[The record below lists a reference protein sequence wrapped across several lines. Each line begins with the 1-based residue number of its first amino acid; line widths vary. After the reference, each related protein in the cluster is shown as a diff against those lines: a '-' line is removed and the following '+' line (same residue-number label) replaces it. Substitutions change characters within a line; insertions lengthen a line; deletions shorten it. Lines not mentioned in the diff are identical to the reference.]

1 MSVGNINDTNLNY
14 TLDTKPLA
22 TSTCVKDLG
31 VWIDDKLKFHKHTS
45 VTIAKANRILAL
57 IKRSFNLNVNM
68 FLRLY
73 TTLVRPILEYANIVW
88 GPTFVIDQRS
98 VEKVQQRATK
108 MLPELH
114 NLSYTERLT
123 V

>member
-1 MSVGNINDTNLNY
+1 
-14 TLDTKPLA
+14 
-22 TSTCVKDLG
+22 
-31 VWIDDKLKFHKHTS
+31 
-45 VTIAKANRILAL
+45 
-57 IKRSFNLNVNM
+57 M

-73 TTLVRPILEYANIVW
+73 TTLVHPILEYANIVW

-98 VEKVQQRATK
+98 LEKVQQRATK